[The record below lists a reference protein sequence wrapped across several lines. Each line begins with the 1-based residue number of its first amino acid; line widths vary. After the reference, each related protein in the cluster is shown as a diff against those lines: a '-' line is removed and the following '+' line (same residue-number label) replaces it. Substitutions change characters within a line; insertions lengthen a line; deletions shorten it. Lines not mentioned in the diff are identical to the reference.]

1 MIDSRVVATTKL
13 DERGLS
19 DLRALLGVDVS
30 DADLQRF
37 VKSVQGRIESQRRFG
52 CAVAWSKR
60 K

>member
-52 CAVAWSKR
+52 CAVA
-60 K
+60 